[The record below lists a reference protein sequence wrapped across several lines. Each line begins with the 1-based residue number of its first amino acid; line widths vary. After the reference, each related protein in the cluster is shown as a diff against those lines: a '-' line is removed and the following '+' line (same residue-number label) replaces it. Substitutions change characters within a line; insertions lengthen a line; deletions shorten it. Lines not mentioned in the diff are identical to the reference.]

1 MPVREPAPASPMLVP
16 SGEPLSTSLKRRVL
30 SAGAWSLGGYGL
42 NLALRLGTNL
52 LMTRLLA
59 PDMFGTIAIAIIV
72 MSGLA
77 MFSDLGLRQS
87 IVQSKRGSD
96 PAFLNTAWSIQ
107 IIRGVLLWFVALG
120 ISMLVVH
127 ANSLGLVPKDSVYA
141 DPNLPYV
148 IAVLGFGTVIV
159 GFGSTKT
166 AEASR
171 NLALGR
177 LMLIDIFGQI
187 AALMCMLGWIWVD
200 RSIWALVAGSICW
213 SLTITLL
220 SHIWLPGTANR
231 WQWDRSAFHD
241 IVHFGK
247 WIFIASILSFL
258 AANGDRLLL
267 GSFVSATV
275 FGVYVIAFQIF
286 SSIEQLLA
294 GIIGGVS
301 FPALSEIARERPAA
315 LKAGYYR
322 IHMAVASVAYTCS
335 GILMI
340 SGQSL
345 IELLYDPRY
354 AQAGWMLQVLA
365 VALLAAP
372 FQIAIQCFVALGVP
386 HVLSKV
392 LALRLVLLAVAMVGG
407 YHFFDVWGALLGL
420 VASHLLC
427 LPMIIFHCVRHG
439 LFDLRRELLFLPLVV
454 VGMGMGWILTFLI
467 GLYTGR

>member
-1 MPVREPAPASPMLVP
+1 MLVH
-16 SGEPLSTSLKRRVL
+16 SGEPAATSLKRRVL

-52 LMTRLLA
+52 LMTRLLV
-59 PDMFGTIAIAIIV
+59 PDMFGTMAIAIIV

-96 PAFLNTAWSIQ
+96 PAFLNTAWAIQ
-107 IIRGVLLWFVALG
+107 IIRGALLWFVALG
-120 ISMLVVH
+120 ISLLVVH
-127 ANSLGLVPKDSVYA
+127 ANRRGLVPKDSVYA
-141 DPNLPYV
+141 DPSLPYV
-148 IAVLGFGTVIV
+148 IAVLAFGTVIV

-166 AEASR
+166 AQASR

-187 AALMCMLGWIWVD
+187 AALIAMLAWIWVD
-200 RSIWALVAGSICW
+200 RSIWALVAGGICC
-213 SLTITLL
+213 SLTVTLL

-231 WQWDRSAFHD
+231 WQWDASAFHE
-241 IVHFGK
+241 IFHFGK
-247 WIFIASILSFL
+247 WIVIASILSFL

-267 GSFVSATV
+267 GGLVDATLL
-275 FGVYVIAFQIF
+275 GVYVIAFQIF
-286 SSIEQLLA
+286 SSIEQMLA
-294 GIIGGVS
+294 GINAGVS

-322 IHMAVASVAYTCS
+322 IHMVVASVAYTCS

-345 IELLYDPRY
+345 IDLLYDHRY
-354 AQAGWMLQVLA
+354 AQAGWMLQLLA
-365 VALLAAP
+365 IALLAAP
-372 FQIAIQCFVALGVP
+372 FQIATQCFVALGMP
-386 HVLSKV
+386 HVLSRV
-392 LALRLVLLAVAMVGG
+392 LALRLVVLGVAMVGG
-407 YHFFDVWGALLGL
+407 YHLFDVSGALLGL

-427 LPMIIFHCVRHG
+427 LPVIIVHCIRHG
-439 LFDLRRELLFLPLVV
+439 LFDLRRELLFLPMVI
-454 VGMGMGWILTFLI
+454 VGMAVGWILIFIVGLFI
-467 GLYTGR
+467 GR

>member
-1 MPVREPAPASPMLVP
+1 MLGP
-16 SGEPLSTSLKRRVL
+16 SGEPSSTSLKRRVL

-42 NLALRLGTNL
+42 NYALRFGTNL
-52 LMTRLLA
+52 LMTRLLV
-59 PDMFGTIAIAIIV
+59 PEMFGTMAIATIV
-72 MSGLA
+72 MTGLA

-87 IVQSKRGSD
+87 IVQSKRGND

-107 IIRGVLLWFVALG
+107 IIRGGLLWFLALG
-120 ISMLVVH
+120 ISMLVAH
-127 ANSLGLVPKDSVYA
+127 ANSRGLVPKDSVYA
-141 DPNLPYV
+141 DPNLPWV
-148 IAVLGFGTVIV
+148 IAVLSFGTVIV

-171 NLALGR
+171 NLTLGR

-187 AALMCMLGWIWVD
+187 AALICMLGWIWVD

-231 WQWDRSAFHD
+231 WQWDPSAFHD
-241 IVHFGK
+241 IFHFGK
-247 WIFIASILSFL
+247 WIFVASILSFL

-267 GSFVSATV
+267 GGLVDATLL
-275 FGVYVIAFQIF
+275 GIYVIAFQIF
-286 SSIEQLLA
+286 SSIEQVLA
-294 GIIGGVS
+294 GIIAGVS

-315 LKAGYYR
+315 LKVSYYR
-322 IHMAVASVAYTCS
+322 IHMPIALVAYTCS
-335 GILMI
+335 GILMT

-345 IELLYDPRY
+345 IDLLYDARY

-365 VALLAAP
+365 AALLAAP

-386 HVLSKV
+386 HVLSRV
-392 LALRLVLLAVAMVGG
+392 LALRLAVLALAMVGG
-407 YHFFDVWGALLGL
+407 YHLFDVAGALLGL

-439 LFDLRRELLFLPLVV
+439 LFDLRRELLFLPMVV
-454 VGMGMGWILTFLI
+454 VGMIVGWILTFFI
-467 GLYTGR
+467 GLYTGS

>member
-1 MPVREPAPASPMLVP
+1 MSATEPAPTNPMSVQ
-16 SGEPLSTSLKRRVL
+16 SGEPPSPSLKRRVL

-52 LMTRLLA
+52 LMTRLLV
-59 PDMFGTIAIAIIV
+59 PEMFGTMAIAIIV
-72 MSGLA
+72 MNGLA

-87 IVQSKRGSD
+87 IVQSKRGND
-96 PAFLNTAWSIQ
+96 PAFLNTAWLIQ
-107 IIRGVLLWFVALG
+107 IVRGVLLWFVALG
-120 ISMLVVH
+120 ISMLVAH
-127 ANSLGLVPKDSVYA
+127 ANSRGWVPKDSVYA
-141 DPNLPYV
+141 DPSLPYV
-148 IAVLGFGTVIV
+148 IAILAFGTVIV

-187 AALMCMLGWIWVD
+187 AALVCMFGWIWID

-213 SLTITLL
+213 SLTLVLL

-231 WQWDRSAFHD
+231 WQWDPSAFHE
-241 IVHFGK
+241 IFHFGK
-247 WIFIASILSFL
+247 WIFISSILAFL

-267 GSFVSATV
+267 GSLVDATLL
-275 FGVYVIAFQIF
+275 GIYVIAFQIF
-286 SSIEQLLA
+286 SAIEQMLA
-294 GIIGGVS
+294 GLIAGVG
-301 FPALSEIARERPAA
+301 FPAVSEIARERPAA

-340 SGQSL
+340 SGQSV
-345 IELLYDPRY
+345 IDLLYDHRY

-365 VALLAAP
+365 AALLTVP
-372 FQIAIQCFVALGVP
+372 FQIAIQCFVALGMP
-386 HVLSKV
+386 HVLSRV
-392 LALRLVLLAVAMVGG
+392 LTLRLVVLAVAMVGG
-407 YHFFDVWGALLGL
+407 YHLFGVSGALFGL

-427 LPMIIFHCVRHG
+427 LPMIIFHSVRYG
-439 LFDLRRELLFLPLVV
+439 LFDLRRELLFLPMLG
-454 VGMGMGWILTFLI
+454 VGMVMGWILTFFV
-467 GLYTGR
+467 GQFTRS

>member
-1 MPVREPAPASPMLVP
+1 MSARESAPASPVPIP
-16 SGEPLSTSLKRRVL
+16 SGEPPSTSLKQRVL
-30 SAGAWSLGGYGL
+30 NAGAWSLGGYGL

-52 LMTRLLA
+52 LMTRLLV
-59 PDMFGTIAIAIIV
+59 PEMFGTMAIAIIV
-72 MSGLA
+72 MNGLA

-87 IVQSKRGSD
+87 IVQSKRGND
-96 PAFLNTAWSIQ
+96 AAFLNTAWSIQ
-107 IIRGVLLWFVALG
+107 IIRGGSLWFVALG
-120 ISMLVVH
+120 ISMLVAH
-127 ANSLGLVPKDSVYA
+127 ANSRGLVPKDSVYA

-148 IAVLGFGTVIV
+148 IAVLAFGTVIV

-187 AALMCMLGWIWVD
+187 AALICMLVWVWVD

-213 SLTITLL
+213 SLTIVLL
-220 SHIWLPGTANR
+220 SHIWLPGTPNR
-231 WQWDRSAFHD
+231 WQWDPSAFHE
-241 IVHFGK
+241 IFHFGK
-247 WIFIASILSFL
+247 WIFISSILAFL

-267 GSFVSATV
+267 GSLIDVTLL
-275 FGVYVIAFQIF
+275 GVYVIAFQIF
-286 SSIEQLLA
+286 SSIEQVLA
-294 GIIGGVS
+294 GIIGNVS

-335 GILMI
+335 GALMI
-340 SGQSL
+340 SGQSV
-345 IELLYDPRY
+345 IDLLYDHRY

-365 VALLAAP
+365 VALLTVP
-372 FQIAIQCFVALGVP
+372 FQIAIQCFVAVGMP
-386 HVLSKV
+386 HIVSKV
-392 LALRLVLLAVAMVGG
+392 LALRLVVLAAAMVGG
-407 YHFFDVWGALLGL
+407 YQLFDVSGALFGF

-427 LPMIIFHCVRHG
+427 LPMIIFHSVRHG

-454 VGMGMGWILTFLI
+454 LGMIAGWMLTVVI

>member
-1 MPVREPAPASPMLVP
+1 
-16 SGEPLSTSLKRRVL
+16 
-30 SAGAWSLGGYGL
+30 
-42 NLALRLGTNL
+42 
-52 LMTRLLA
+52 
-59 PDMFGTIAIAIIV
+59 
-72 MSGLA
+72 
-77 MFSDLGLRQS
+77 
-87 IVQSKRGSD
+87 
-96 PAFLNTAWSIQ
+96 
-107 IIRGVLLWFVALG
+107 
-120 ISMLVVH
+120 MLVVH
-127 ANSLGLVPKDSVYA
+127 ANSRGLVPRNSVYA

-148 IAVLGFGTVIV
+148 IAVLSFGTAIV

-171 NLALGR
+171 NLVLGR
-177 LMLIDIFGQI
+177 LMLIDIFGQV
-187 AALMCMLGWIWVD
+187 AALICMLGWIWVD

-231 WQWDRSAFHD
+231 WRWDPSAFHD
-241 IVHFGK
+241 IFHFGK

-267 GSFVSATV
+267 GGLVDATLL
-275 FGVYVIAFQIF
+275 GIYVIAFQIF
-286 SSIEQLLA
+286 SSIEQVLA
-294 GIIGGVS
+294 GIIAGVS

-322 IHMAVASVAYTCS
+322 IHMAVASAAYTCS

-345 IELLYDPRY
+345 IDLLYDHRY

-365 VALLAAP
+365 VALLTVP
-372 FQIAIQCFVALGVP
+372 FQIAIQCFVALGMP
-386 HVLSKV
+386 HILSKV
-392 LALRLVLLAVAMVGG
+392 LALRLVVLAVAMVGG
-407 YHFFDVWGALLGL
+407 YHFFDVSGALLGF

-439 LFDLRRELLFLPLVV
+439 LFDLRRELLFLPMVV
-454 VGMGMGWILTFLI
+454 AGMAVGWILTFFV
-467 GLYTGR
+467 GQFTGS

>member
-1 MPVREPAPASPMLVP
+1 MLGF
-16 SGEPLSTSLKRRVL
+16 SGEPPSTSLKQRVL

-59 PDMFGTIAIAIIV
+59 PDMFGTIAIATIV

-87 IVQSKRGSD
+87 IVQSKRGND
-96 PAFLNTAWSIQ
+96 PAFLNTAWSVQ
-107 IIRGVLLWFVALG
+107 IVRGVLLWFLALG
-120 ISMLVVH
+120 VSVLV
-127 ANSLGLVPKDSVYA
+127 AYASSLGLVPQDSVYG
-141 DPNLPYV
+141 DPSLPWV
-148 IAVLGFGTVIV
+148 IAVLSFGTVIA

-177 LMLIDIFGQI
+177 LTLLDVIGQI
-187 AALMCMLGWIWVD
+187 AAIICMLAWTWVD

-231 WQWDRSAFHD
+231 WQWDPSAFHD
-241 IVHFGK
+241 IFHFGK
-247 WIFIASILSFL
+247 WIFISSILGFF

-267 GSFVSATV
+267 AGLVDATLL
-275 FGVYVIAFQIF
+275 GVYVIAFQIF
-286 SSIEQLLA
+286 SSIEQVLA
-294 GIIGGVS
+294 GVNAGVS

-322 IHMAVASVAYTCS
+322 IHAPIALVAYTCS
-335 GILMI
+335 GTLMT
-340 SGQSL
+340 SGHSL
-345 IELLYDPRY
+345 IELLYDTRY

-365 VALLAAP
+365 AALLTAP

-386 HVLSKV
+386 HVLSRV
-392 LALRLVLLAVAMVGG
+392 LALRLVVLAVAMVGG
-407 YHFFDVWGALLGL
+407 YHLFGVAGALLGL

-427 LPMIIFHCVRHG
+427 LPMIIVYCVRYG
-439 LFDLRRELLFLPLVV
+439 LFDLRRELLFLPMVF
-454 VGMGMGWILTFLI
+454 VGMVAGWTLTFFI
-467 GLYTGR
+467 GLYTGS